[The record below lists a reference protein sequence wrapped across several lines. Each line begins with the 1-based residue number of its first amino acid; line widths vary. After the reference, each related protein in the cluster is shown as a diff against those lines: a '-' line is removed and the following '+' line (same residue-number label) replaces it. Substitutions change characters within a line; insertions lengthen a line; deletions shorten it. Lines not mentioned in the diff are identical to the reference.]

1 MKKLLATLLA
11 AVLMISAMSVNAFA
25 ATTVTTEGNTTADI
39 TAKFSEGTKLDA
51 YKATIEW
58 GSMEFTYTTSGQT
71 WNPDTLTWDTTGTPG
86 WTTADS
92 EKAGQIIVTNYS
104 SQAITAKISFSSTNG
119 GVTGITVNNTD
130 VVEAGYTIASADTGA
145 ATGTAQVATYNIL
158 PVGAFTMGGDA
169 QVVGTIT
176 VTLE

>member
-39 TAKFSEGTKLDA
+39 TAKFSEGTNLDA
-51 YKATIEW
+51 YKATITW
-58 GSMEFTYTTSGQT
+58 GSMAFTYTTSGKT

-86 WTTADS
+86 WSNDGS
-92 EKAGQIIVTNYS
+92 DKAGQIIVTNYS
-104 SQAITAKISFSSTNG
+104 SQAITAKISFTSFNG
-119 GVTGITVNNTD
+119 GVSGITVNGSA
-130 VVEAGYTIASADTGA
+130 VVESGYSINSADTGA

-158 PVGAFTMGGDA
+158 PVGVYTDGGDA